1 MRRVISLLCTAA
13 CLFLAGPLATHA
25 EEHHQSSPY
34 KGSPEFER
42 VKQLV
47 GVWEGSSDMGKAGGK
62 VRVEYSL
69 TAGGSA
75 LVETLSPGNEEDM
88 VSVYYDQKGKLAM
101 THYCTLR
108 NQPHMT
114 LANADAQSL
123 ELVFA
128 KKGNDIN
135 PAKEMH
141 MHAVSFAFTDND
153 HIVQKW
159 TMFDKGKNT
168 EEVVFNL
175 TRVR

>member
-1 MRRVISLLCTAA
+1 MRRFLSLLCTAT
-13 CLFLAGPLATHA
+13 CLFLAGPLVTHA
-25 EEHHQSSPY
+25 EEYPSAPY

-47 GVWEGSSDMGKAGGK
+47 GVWEGTSGMGKTEENI
-62 VRVEYSL
+62 RVEYQL

-75 LVETLSPGNEEDM
+75 LIETLSPGNAGEM
-88 VSVYYDQKGKLAM
+88 VSVYHDQKGKLAM

-114 LANADAQSL
+114 LAKSDAQSL

-128 KKGNDIN
+128 KKGNDID
-135 PAKEMH
+135 PAKEKH
-141 MHAVSFAFTDND
+141 MHAVSFSFTDND
-153 HIVQKW
+153 HFIQKW
-159 TMFDKGKNT
+159 TMFDKGKKA
-168 EEVVFNL
+168 EEVVFKL

>member
-75 LVETLSPGNEEDM
+75 LVETLSPGNEEEM

-135 PAKEMH
+135 PTKEMH
-141 MHAVSFAFTDND
+141 MHAVSFSFTDND
-153 HIVQKW
+153 HFVQKW
-159 TMFDKGKNT
+159 TMFDKGKKT
-168 EEVVFNL
+168 DEAAFKL

>member
-13 CLFLAGPLATHA
+13 CLFLAGPLVTHA
-25 EEHHQSSPY
+25 GEHQSAPY

-47 GVWEGSSDMGKAGGK
+47 GVWEGTSDMGKAGEK
-62 VRVEYSL
+62 VRVEYRL
-69 TAGGSA
+69 TSGGSA
-75 LVETLSPGNEEDM
+75 LVETLSAGNGEEM
-88 VSVYYDQKGKLAM
+88 VSVYHDQKGKLAM

-114 LANADAQSL
+114 LAKSDAQSF

-135 PAKEMH
+135 PAKEKH
-141 MHAVSFAFTDND
+141 MHAVSFTFTDND
-153 HIVQKW
+153 QFVQKW
-159 TMFDKGKNT
+159 TLFDKGKMAG
-168 EEVVFNL
+168 EVAFKL